1 MTTGVTKINQI
12 EKACVIKLSNLL
24 LSTYLTGIS
33 SSSSLSV
40 AVHLL
45 HFVLFF
51 FSSDSPELLVP
62 SWRCPAAA
70 SSAAAGTS
78 GSNTADK
85 HRVCVTSAS
94 WNGIN
99 LRHFQK
105 SLDRAAGHI
114 VDSC

>member
-1 MTTGVTKINQI
+1 MTTGVTKINPI
-12 EKACVIKLSNLL
+12 EKVCVIKLSSLL
-24 LSTYLTGIS
+24 FSTYLTGIS
-33 SSSSLSV
+33 SSHSI
-40 AVHLL
+40 AVHLI

-51 FSSDSPELLVP
+51 FSSYSPELLVS
-62 SWRCPAAA
+62 SWRCPAATA
-70 SSAAAGTS
+70 SSAGTS

-85 HRVCVTSAS
+85 HRVCVTSAG